1 MDAIFEFL
9 VILGG
14 ALAALAVAGMCG
26 VCLVVW
32 LAGGGAHEPTEAW
45 RQADKT

>member
-1 MDAIFEFL
+1 MHAIVEFL
-9 VILGG
+9 LILGG

-32 LAGGGAHEPTEAW
+32 LAGCVSPDTTEAW